1 MNTVIFQF
9 FFFLYTSIMLLI
21 TAIIFKLH
29 IYTIHFYI
37 FFFYCP
43 PDNILETYCIVTCHV

>member
-1 MNTVIFQF
+1 
-9 FFFLYTSIMLLI
+9 MLLI

-37 FFFYCP
+37 FFSYCP
-43 PDNILETYCIVTCHV
+43 PDNILETEKRCIKRNKY